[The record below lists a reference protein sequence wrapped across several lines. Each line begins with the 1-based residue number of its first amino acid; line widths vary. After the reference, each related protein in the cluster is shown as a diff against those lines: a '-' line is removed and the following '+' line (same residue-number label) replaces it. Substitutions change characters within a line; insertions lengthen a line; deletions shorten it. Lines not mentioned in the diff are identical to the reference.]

1 MSNRDQAISL
11 IDKVPDYKMGYAV
24 AFLQGLVV
32 DEEADELFGQNM
44 VQDYINDPDPNKHD
58 SITGGCQG
66 SCHK

>member
-32 DEEADELFGQNM
+32 DEEADELFCQNM

-58 SITGGCQG
+58 SITMEEI
-66 SCHK
+66 KNW

>member
-58 SITGGCQG
+58 SITMEEL
-66 SCHK
+66 KNW

>member
-32 DEEADELFGQNM
+32 DEEADELFCQNM

-58 SITGGCQG
+58 SITMEEL
-66 SCHK
+66 KNW